1 MFFRTQIV
9 DRLRQSVAEVVGLER
24 LNRSTTSL
32 RSARPGW
39 SVRVMLGA
47 LVGWVVL
54 AAQAIPIVQAGLFV
68 WARRRVLPNRI
79 DGTLIDAF

>member
-32 RSARPGW
+32 RSVRPVW

-47 LVGWVVL
+47 LGFRVVP
-54 AAQAIPIVQAGLFV
+54 AVRAGPIVQVGLFV
-68 WARRRVLPNRI
+68 RARRRVLANRI
-79 DGTLIDAF
+79 DGTLIDSL